1 MLVFGQME
9 VFMESIVVSI
19 SEAAR
24 ALSLG
29 RSKVYEL
36 INAGDLGVIKVGRR
50 TLITVDSIRNF
61 VQSKAA

>member
-1 MLVFGQME
+1 
-9 VFMESIVVSI
+9 MESIVVSI